1 MPYLAA
7 SLAQEGLCPDCRVS
21 CPASSPAASRDSMS
35 CSRTPQQERHL
46 RHRRLSPSF
55 LAEGHLTNHYAA
67 ALPKR
72 NPKKNRTAKS
82 WDFKVNLVYFPMT
95 DDWLYT
101 FGCGAMFPKQV
112 ERENAWFFSCLFFFK
127 PESESVKQD
136 NSKHP
141 WKEDYHQH
149 KHEPRRSKANK
160 LIFWF
165 VRARNAKLSPSHHAH
180 CQL

>member
-21 CPASSPAASRDSMS
+21 CPASSPAANRDSMS

-112 ERENAWFFSCLFFFK
+112 ERERLILQLSIFLQTQVRISQTRQFK
-127 PESESVKQD
+127 APLKRGLASRQT
-136 NSKHP
+136 
-141 WKEDYHQH
+141 
-149 KHEPRRSKANK
+149 
-160 LIFWF
+160 
-165 VRARNAKLSPSHHAH
+165 RAKT
-180 CQL
+180 